1 MILKN
6 INDRFNKK
14 AVCVVTDIKE
24 YDKRANVQ
32 KGIGAAA
39 GKDIHSES
47 YLQTVWR
54 RFKRH
59 HLATV
64 SLVILVIVVG
74 AALLSPIIA
83 PYDPTEIAGPFAQ
96 PPSKDFW
103 LGTDLIGRDMVS
115 RLLYATRISL
125 LVGVMATLIS
135 TVIGVILGL
144 IAGYFGGVADM
155 IIMRF
160 TDMVMSFPYILLV
173 LVAASIFKPGLWNII
188 LILGFVDWPGIA
200 RLVRG
205 NVLNLRETNF
215 VKGNIVAGMPL
226 RHILFSEILPNTV
239 APILVYGTSVLALSI
254 LDEAALSF
262 LGQGVQPPTASLG
275 NMLNGAQ
282 SLTVLTSQPWLWI
295 PPGLLIVVIVMAINF
310 IGDALRDAL
319 DPNGGT

>member
-1 MILKN
+1 MKKRMKKN
-6 INDRFNKK
+6 SAYAVSVIAGYDAENKK
-14 AVCVVTDIKE
+14 NKIDIT
-24 YDKRANVQ
+24 
-32 KGIGAAA
+32 
-39 GKDIHSES
+39 SES
-47 YLQTVWR
+47 YARTVFR

-59 HLATV
+59 HLAMV
-64 SLVILVIVVG
+64 SLIVLAVVVA
-74 AALLSPIIA
+74 AALLAPLIA
-83 PYDPTEIAGPFAQ
+83 PYDPNEIAGPFAGA
-96 PPSKDFW
+96 PSKEFW
-103 LGTDLIGRDMVS
+103 LGTDQIGRDVLS
-115 RLLYATRISL
+115 RMLYATRISL
-125 LVGVMATLIS
+125 LVGVMATAIS
-135 TVIGVILGL
+135 TVIGVVLGL

-173 LVAASIFKPGLWNII
+173 LVAAAIFKPGLWNII

-226 RHILFSEILPNTV
+226 KHILFSEILPNTA
-239 APILVYGTSVLALSI
+239 APILVYATSVLALSI

-282 SLTVLTSQPWLWI
+282 SLTVLTKQPWLWI
-295 PPGLLIVVIVMAINF
+295 PPGLSIVIIVMAINF
-310 IGDALRDAL
+310 IGDALRDAF
-319 DPNGGT
+319 DPNGGR

>member
-1 MILKN
+1 MVNHRKRIF
-6 INDRFNKK
+6 RKK
-14 AVCVVTDIKE
+14 AAYAVADAE
-24 YDKRANVQ
+24 GYREQ
-32 KGIGAAA
+32 
-39 GKDIHSES
+39 DIHSES

-59 HLATV
+59 RLAAV
-64 SLVILVIVVG
+64 SLVVLTVITG
-74 AALLSPIIA
+74 AALLAPVIA
-83 PYDPTEIAGPFAQ
+83 PYDPTAIVGGFSQ
-96 PPSKDFW
+96 PPSWKFW
-103 LGTDLIGRDMVS
+103 LGTDQIGRDMLS

-125 LVGVMATLIS
+125 LVGLMATLIS
-135 TVIGVILGL
+135 TGIGVILGL
-144 IAGYFGGVADM
+144 IAGYFGGIADM
-155 IIMRF
+155 VIMRF

-173 LVAASIFKPGLWNII
+173 LVAAAIFKPGLWNII

-215 VKGNIVAGMPL
+215 VKGNIVAGMSL
-226 RHILFSEILPNTV
+226 WHILFSEILPNTV
-239 APILVYGTSVLALSI
+239 APILVYATSVLALSI

-282 SLTVLTSQPWLWI
+282 SVTVLTSQPWLWI

-319 DPNGGT
+319 DPNGGLG

>member
-1 MILKN
+1 MIGREVKSNKN
-6 INDRFNKK
+6 PEIPKK
-14 AVCVVTDIKE
+14 IDLS
-24 YDKRANVQ
+24 
-32 KGIGAAA
+32 
-39 GKDIHSES
+39 SES

-54 RFKRH
+54 RFRRH
-59 HLATV
+59 RLATV
-64 SLVILVIVVG
+64 SLVILFVVVG
-74 AALLSPIIA
+74 AALLAPAIA
-83 PYDPTEIAGPFAQ
+83 PYDPNELAGPFVGA
-96 PPSKDFW
+96 PSVQFL
-103 LGTDLIGRDMVS
+103 LGTDQIGRDVLS
-115 RLLYATRISL
+115 RLLYATRVSL
-125 LVGVMATLIS
+125 LVGVLATVIS
-135 TVIGVILGL
+135 TVIGVLLGL
-144 IAGYFGGVADM
+144 VAGYFGGVADM

-173 LVAASIFKPGLWNII
+173 LVAAAIFKPGMWNII

-215 VKGNIVAGMPL
+215 IKGNIVAGMPL

-239 APILVYGTSVLALSI
+239 APILVYATSVLALSM

-282 SLTVLTSQPWLWI
+282 SLTVLTSQPWLWV
-295 PPGLLIVVIVMAINF
+295 PPGLVIVILVMAINF

-319 DPNGGT
+319 DPNSGK

>member
-1 MILKN
+1 MTEKQTAN
-6 INDRFNKK
+6 IIENKTIERK
-14 AVCVVTDIKE
+14 QTETK
-24 YDKRANVQ
+24 KVQ
-32 KGIGAAA
+32 
-39 GKDIHSES
+39 DIHSES

-59 HLATV
+59 RLANI

-74 AALLSPIIA
+74 AALLAPVIA
-83 PYDPTEIAGPFAQ
+83 PYDPNEIAGSFASA
-96 PPSKDFW
+96 PSKDFL
-103 LGTDLIGRDMVS
+103 LGTDLIGRDVLS
-115 RLLYATRISL
+115 RLLYATRVSL
-125 LVGVMATLIS
+125 LVGFMATLIS

-144 IAGYFGGVADM
+144 VAGYFGGVADM
-155 IIMRF
+155 VIMRF

-173 LVAASIFKPGLWNII
+173 LVAAAIFKPGMWNII

-215 VKGNIVAGMPL
+215 VKGSIVAGMPL

-239 APILVYGTSVLALSI
+239 APILVYATSVLALSI

-262 LGQGVQPPTASLG
+262 LGQGIQPPTASLG

-295 PPGLLIVVIVMAINF
+295 PPGLLIVIIVMSINF
-310 IGDALRDAL
+310 VGDALRDAL
-319 DPNGGT
+319 DPNGGK